1 MPDLGGNAPGIQC
14 ADHVQVPGV
23 PPARLE
29 GDQMVGTDAVE
40 FGEDRVLN
48 ETRVSKKGEVW
59 QPYVGS
65 SREEISLRVSGWDE
79 FHGASFGNPAVI
91 TERSEE
97 GRVG

>member
-1 MPDLGGNAPGIQC
+1 MPHLGGNAPGIQC
-14 ADHVQVPGV
+14 ADHVQVSGV

-29 GDQMVGTDAVE
+29 GEQIGGTHAVE

-48 ETRVSKKGEVW
+48 ETRVSKKREVW

-91 TERSEE
+91 TDGNETHP
-97 GRVG
+97 V